1 MNRREASCL
10 LVALAAV
17 RQFVPPV
24 RGQGAPTDVFVRQNL
39 LVGSII
45 PFDAA
50 RRDSVQR
57 AEMLKRLG
65 ITMFVYDGR
74 PADMANFDKEVA
86 ALRQNGVTFQGF
98 WLRVGLNPET
108 DEQVGNV
115 LALLKQY
122 AVKTQLWC
130 ALAAPRDFQT
140 LAEEEKFARAA
151 RALRYVAEEADKIG
165 CAVGLYG
172 SGAWAGEPDNQLELL
187 KRISRKNVGIV
198 YNFEHGY
205 SHMDR
210 FTSFF
215 PKLVPYLMAVNLSG
229 MRTGDPHLLPVGAG
243 DRDAAMLKCIR
254 DSGYRGPIGILNT
267 DRKADAE
274 VGLRAN
280 IEGLKRILREIGDEE
295 ALKTY

>member
-1 MNRREASCL
+1 MNRRKASWL
-10 LVALAAV
+10 LVAVATA

-24 RGQGAPTDVFVRQNL
+24 RGQGAPTDVFARQNL

-50 RRDSVQR
+50 RRDPAQR
-57 AEMLKRLG
+57 AEMLSRLG

-74 PADMANFDKEVA
+74 AADMARFDQEVA
-86 ALRQNGVTFQGF
+86 ALKRHGIAFQGF

-115 LALLKQY
+115 LSLLKRY

-130 ALAAPRDFQT
+130 ALAASKEFQS
-140 LAEEEKFARAA
+140 LAEEEKFTRAV

-172 SGAWAGEPDNQLELL
+172 SGAWAGEPENQLELL

-229 MRTGDPHLLPVGAG
+229 MRTGDPQLLPVGAG

-274 VGLRAN
+274 VGLKAN
-280 IEGLKRILREIGDEE
+280 IDGLKRILREIGDDE